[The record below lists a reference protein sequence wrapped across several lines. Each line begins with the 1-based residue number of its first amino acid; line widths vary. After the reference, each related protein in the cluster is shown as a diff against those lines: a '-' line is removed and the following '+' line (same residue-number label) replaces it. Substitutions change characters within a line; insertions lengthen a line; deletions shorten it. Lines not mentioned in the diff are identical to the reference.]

1 MSGDWILEGLVTLGW
16 EDQMHPGYLL
26 WEWGS
31 VMLSKLEGLGYV
43 LIDEWVKPG
52 RQTVND
58 LVFDCY
64 AYGRDRR

>member
-1 MSGDWILEGLVTLGW
+1 
-16 EDQMHPGYLL
+16 MHPGYLL

-31 VMLSKLEGLGYV
+31 VMLSELEGLGYV
-43 LIDEWVKPG
+43 VIDGWVKPG